1 MMENPYILLSFI
13 NTKLRDEYS
22 SLSKLCDDLDYNEQ
36 DIIDKLIN
44 INYQY
49 DLDLNQFKSIN

>member
-13 NTKLRDEYS
+13 NTKLRDKYS
-22 SLSKLCDDLDYNEQ
+22 SLSELCDDLDYNEQ

-44 INYQY
+44 INYYY